1 MPALA
6 DDSGLEV
13 DFLDGKP
20 GVHSARWAEMHAAG
34 KGDRANNRLL
44 LQQLEGVPA
53 GRRTARFVCALTLAD
68 KEGRVLLHSQD
79 VIEGRMLEIER
90 GGNGFGYDPLFLVES
105 LGLTTAELEPS
116 QKHRISHRGKALHKM
131 RLLMDDL
138 DSGVLSPH

>member
-1 MPALA
+1 
-6 DDSGLEV
+6 
-13 DFLDGKP
+13 
-20 GVHSARWAEMHAAG
+20 
-34 KGDRANNRLL
+34 
-44 LQQLEGVPA
+44 
-53 GRRTARFVCALTLAD
+53 VCALTLAD